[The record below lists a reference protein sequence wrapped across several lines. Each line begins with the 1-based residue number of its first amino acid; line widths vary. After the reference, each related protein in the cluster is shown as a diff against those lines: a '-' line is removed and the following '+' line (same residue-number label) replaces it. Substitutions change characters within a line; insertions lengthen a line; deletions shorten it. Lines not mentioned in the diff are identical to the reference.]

1 MVESAIEGLAICTTR
16 KQRQGQWLSGR
27 IVAYT
32 DCTDYTLLRS
42 HYGGNDPV
50 GRTDKLYIVNLV
62 TQNTIHT
69 STNLLIGNTI
79 VLKKKLVTLRIPH
92 VYGYELL
99 NIFLTQHK
107 SKTQKA
113 TQILHAVLT

>member
-1 MVESAIEGLAICTTR
+1 MYYNIKTAAMVESAIEGLAICTTR

-79 VLKKKLVTLRIPH
+79 VLKKNCNAKNSTCIGIRV
-92 VYGYELL
+92 
-99 NIFLTQHK
+99 
-107 SKTQKA
+107 A
-113 TQILHAVLT
+113 